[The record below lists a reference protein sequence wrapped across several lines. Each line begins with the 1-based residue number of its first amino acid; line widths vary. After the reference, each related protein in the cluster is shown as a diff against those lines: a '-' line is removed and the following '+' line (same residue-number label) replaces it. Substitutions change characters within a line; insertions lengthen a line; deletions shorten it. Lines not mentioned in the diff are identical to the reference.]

1 MYVLCTLAV
10 LTLHNLIK
18 NRNKPEQSQS
28 TEAAGLEGRRK
39 DGGAGDGCWGTSG
52 PRDRVD
58 GSMNHRAEGRRRRG
72 DIRNLPN
79 GRRHVQVR
87 RRSGSGSV
95 RFQFLKI
102 LKHKNFKTSLGNGGL
117 TPNFR
122 RKYKLLVTF
131 SYIFGE
137 CESALIKD

>member
-28 TEAAGLEGRRK
+28 TEAAGQEGRRK
-39 DGGAGDGCWGTSG
+39 DGGAGCWGTSG

-58 GSMNHRAEGRRRRG
+58 GSMNRRAEGRRRRG
-72 DIRNLPN
+72 GIRNLPN

-102 LKHKNFKTSLGNGGL
+102 FK
-117 TPNFR
+117 
-122 RKYKLLVTF
+122 KL
-131 SYIFGE
+131 
-137 CESALIKD
+137 